1 MAKKKERDIETEPT
15 ESFLMAIRDDIR
27 TQFKGDS
34 RVMVDTLENLNDYL
48 TPKRYVS
55 TGDDILDIIIS
66 NRAHGGLPFS
76 KFINIYGDS
85 SAGKSLICAKI
96 VANVQK
102 MGGTGIYFDTEH
114 ASYPEYLKVLGV
126 DFDKVLY
133 VLHVRSVEKIF
144 QTIINIIL
152 KRIKLNDKSPLAIV
166 VDSMTA
172 TNIDAMMDNLD
183 NFDDSGF
190 QGGAKKQKILGESIQ
205 KIIDYVKDENVI
217 FITTDQTRDNME
229 RANAYSPKKRSTSG
243 NAQIF
248 YADIRIEL
256 KKTKAIKDK
265 NTKEEIGSEVQV
277 HVVKNRT
284 APPFRK
290 SIMYV
295 YHTRGIDRFASWVEN
310 GKKHG
315 ILNTRGAYVSIADA
329 NGEDLKIDGKLPT
342 AKDIKR
348 LIRTNEEFRN
358 LVYDRFAQKLH
369 IQYELVEDEEFEDL
383 EDNIEFDDDLVE
395 G

>member
-1 MAKKKERDIETEPT
+1 MAKRQRNIEAEPS
-15 ESFLMAIRDDIR
+15 ENFLLAIRDDIR

-34 RVMVDTLENLNDYL
+34 RAVVDTLENLNDYL

-66 NRAHGGLPFS
+66 NKANGGLPLS

-96 VANVQK
+96 VSKIQEMN
-102 MGGTGIYFDTEH
+102 GTAIYFDTEH

-144 QTIINIIL
+144 KTIINIIL

-172 TNIDAMMDNLD
+172 TNIDAIMDDLE

-248 YADIRIEL
+248 YADVRIEL

-277 HVVKNRT
+277 NVVKNRT

-295 YHTRGIDRFASWVEN
+295 YHTRGIDRFASYVEN
-310 GKKHG
+310 GKLHG
-315 ILNTRGAYVSIADA
+315 IITSRGAYVSIQDE
-329 NGEDLKIDGKLPT
+329 NGEDIKIDGKLPT
-342 AKDIKR
+342 AKDVKR
-348 LIRTNEEFRN
+348 LLRTNEEFRKA
-358 LVYDRFAQKLH
+358 VYDRFVKKLH
-369 IQYELVEDEEFEDL
+369 IKYELVEDSAFEDL
-383 EDNIEFDDDLVE
+383 EDNVEFDDDLIE